1 MSQCEMVI
9 EHLERH
15 GSITPLDAIYG
26 YGITRLSD
34 VIYKLKKKGFVIDT
48 EMESAAN
55 RYGECRTYA
64 RYVLRSKPYVKESR
78 G

>member
-1 MSQCEMVI
+1 MSQCEMVM

-26 YGITRLSD
+26 YGITRLSA
-34 VIYKLKKKGFVIDT
+34 VIFKLKKKGIEIDT
-48 EMESAAN
+48 EIEEAPN
-55 RYGECRTYA
+55 RHGETRAYA
-64 RYVLRSKPYVKESR
+64 RYVLRSRHVEENR